1 MHHHP
6 ESDPHPLREQ
16 LESLLHFARINE
28 EKMQR
33 MDAFERQLIASCSLL
48 EVFERLLAD
57 YPVRF
62 ELAQVSLSLI
72 DPDGEILRIMG
83 SEVAHAPWRDR
94 VLLEKESE
102 NLNRLY
108 GMHKQ
113 PRLEMFEAGR
123 HAPLFSE
130 SAPQL
135 ASVAL
140 LPLRRNGRL
149 IGSLHLG
156 SADVARYT
164 EDCGTKLLERLADI
178 IAVCIESALAQE
190 RLKQVGLTDGLTGVQ
205 NRRYFEHRCLVEI
218 SQSQRYKHALACM
231 FLDLDKFKRI
241 NDTHGHQTGDEVLRK
256 AAALIQSGLRAGDTI
271 ARYGGE
277 EFVVLLPQTSLLHAK
292 EVAERIRTSLEAAHF
307 AAMSGHE
314 IRVTLSIGLSMLS
327 MGDTEQSVQ
336 ALAQKLVS
344 DADQALYLA
353 KENGRNRVVVG
364 LGCSPQ
370 AGRKSR
376 LTQLGD
382 QYRSLLP
389 ARLQR
394 LASQIPF
401 LQRQIGGLKRPSA
414 SRR

>member
-1 MHHHP
+1 MHRHP

-33 MDAFERQLIASCSLL
+33 MDAFERLLIASCSLQ

-62 ELAQVSLSLI
+62 GLAQVSLSLI

-94 VLLEKESE
+94 ILLDHEPES
-102 NLNRLY
+102 LNRLY
-108 GMHKQ
+108 GTHTQ
-113 PRLEMFEAGR
+113 PRLEMFEAER
-123 HAPLFSE
+123 HAPLFSD
-130 SAPQL
+130 AGPQL

-156 SADVARYT
+156 STEAARYT

-307 AAMSGHE
+307 AAISGHE
-314 IRVTLSIGLSMLS
+314 IRVTLSIGLSMLG
-327 MGDTEQSVQ
+327 MGETEQSVQ

-344 DADQALYLA
+344 DADQALYQA

-376 LTQLGD
+376 LPRLGD
-382 QYRSLLP
+382 QYRKLLP
-389 ARLQR
+389 ARLER

-401 LQRQIGGLKRPSA
+401 LLRQIGGLKRPSA